1 MSESIKKIC
10 HITTVHPRYDI
21 RIFYK
26 ECKSLTS
33 DYVVNLIVAD
43 GKGDEVIG
51 NINVFDVLR
60 GNRSRINR
68 IVFTGYRA
76 YRKALELDCELYHF
90 HDPEFIFYGLKIIKK
105 GKKVIYDVH
114 EDLPNQVLSK
124 SYLHPAVR
132 KIISRL
138 VTYFEKHISGK
149 LSAIVTVTQ
158 TINERFLG
166 YNKECSI
173 INNYPK
179 FEEFDLSE
187 NNGKK
192 QNEICYVGGITKVRG
207 IEELIDAIENID
219 LTLNLAGNFES
230 DSFKMRLMKKPGWK
244 RVNYLGYIT
253 PKETYKVMSESIAGI
268 STIYPEPNYLT
279 SQATKVFEYMYAG
292 IPVIASDFPL
302 WKEFIEKHTCGIC
315 VNPKDR
321 TSISEAII
329 YLKNNPHIA
338 EEMGKNGKKAVT
350 EFYSWKT
357 EEKKLLGIYS
367 KILYN

>member
-60 GNRSRINR
+60 GSRSRINR
-68 IVFTGYRA
+68 IVFTGYRV

-90 HDPEFIFYGLKIIKK
+90 HDPEFLFYGLMLKLK
-105 GKKVIYDVH
+105 GKHVIYDVH
-114 EDLPNQVLSK
+114 EDLPNQILSK

-138 VTYFEKHISGK
+138 VTFFEKHISGK

-158 TINERFLG
+158 TINSRFLK
-166 YNKECSI
+166 YNKECTI
-173 INNYPK
+173 INNYPRL
-179 FEEFDLSE
+179 EEFDSSD
-187 NNGKK
+187 NINRSKD
-192 QNEICYVGGITKVRG
+192 EICYIGSITKVRG
-207 IEELIDAIENID
+207 IEELIEAIKNTEM
-219 LTLNLAGNFES
+219 TLNLAGNFES
-230 DSFKMRLMKKPGWK
+230 DSLRTILMNMPGWK

-253 PKETYKVMSESIAGI
+253 PKEAYHVMQGSIAGI
-268 STIYPEPNYLT
+268 STLYPEPNYLT
-279 SQATKVFEYMYAG
+279 SQATKIYEYMFAG
-292 IPVIASDFPL
+292 IPVIVSNFPMWREL
-302 WKEFIEKHTCGIC
+302 IEKHNCGIC
-315 VNPKDR
+315 VNPKNPAAI
-321 TSISEAII
+321 TEAIM
-329 YLKNNPHIA
+329 YLKNNPHTA

-367 KILYN
+367 KMLYN